1 MAYVLSS
8 VACYLSNTWLYVQV
22 FKYFC
27 GDITDDGLMRMLR
40 VIKKNLKPAR
50 HPDAA
55 SADDDDEDDDFIN
68 IEEEIDQAETGESDG
83 QTDDS
88 ESVVEVE
95 ETDHG
100 HSEASDDSDSGMDDD
115 AMFRIDTYL
124 AQMFKEKKNQA
135 GGETAHS
142 QLVLFKLRILSL
154 LEIFLHE
161 NPGKYTYTLLI
172 SFITSWVSFMF
183 LTLLFSKWYYHTC
196 NKKRLRKQ
204 KVPIL
209 HFTITFLH
217 KKFKIAMHRTWS
229 LTYDS

>member
-1 MAYVLSS
+1 
-8 VACYLSNTWLYVQV
+8 
-22 FKYFC
+22 
-27 GDITDDGLMRMLR
+27 MLR

-55 SADDDDEDDDFIN
+55 SADDDDDDNDDDDFIN
-68 IEEEIDQAETGESDG
+68 IEDEDIDQAETGETGESDE

-100 HSEASDDSDSGMDDD
+100 HPEDSDDSDSGMDDD

-124 AQMFKEKKNQA
+124 AQIFKEKKNQA

-161 NPGKYTYTLLI
+161 NPGKYTLLI
-172 SFITSWVSFMF
+172 SIINYSGCFVV
-183 LTLLFSKWYYHTC
+183 YPG
-196 NKKRLRKQ
+196 KKNQ
-204 KVPIL
+204 EVI
-209 HFTITFLH
+209 FLH
-217 KKFKIAMHRTWS
+217 
-229 LTYDS
+229 

>member
-1 MAYVLSS
+1 MTYVLSLVS
-8 VACYLSNTWLYVQV
+8 CYLSNTWLYVQV

-183 LTLLFSKWYYHTC
+183 LTLLFSKWYFHIC
-196 NKKRLRKQ
+196 NKRLRKQ
-204 KVPIL
+204 KSVNFAFYNYI
-209 HFTITFLH
+209 F
-217 KKFKIAMHRTWS
+217 A
-229 LTYDS
+229 

>member
-1 MAYVLSS
+1 M
-8 VACYLSNTWLYVQV
+8 Q
-22 FKYFC
+22 
-27 GDITDDGLMRMLR
+27 MLR

-55 SADDDDEDDDFIN
+55 SEDDDDDDFIN
-68 IEEEIDQAETGESDG
+68 IEDEEIDQAETGETGESDG

-88 ESVVEVE
+88 ESVVEAE
-95 ETDHG
+95 ETGHG
-100 HSEASDDSDSGMDDD
+100 HSEASDGSDSGMDDD

-161 NPGKYTYTLLI
+161 NPGKYTLFI
-172 SFITSWVSFMF
+172 SFISSWASFVFFMLLLSSFICNNKEDKKYRKCYF
-183 LTLLFSKWYYHTC
+183 LCYHLC
-196 NKKRLRKQ
+196 IKSSIF
-204 KVPIL
+204 P
-209 HFTITFLH
+209 
-217 KKFKIAMHRTWS
+217 
-229 LTYDS
+229 